1 MWRNITYRA
10 VVAASGVSVWVER
23 VRAEAVQLLR
33 SVRLG
38 YEARHPRVFHQL
50 CIHMEKQVAKGK
62 RKSEVFVASKIK
74 QNRAVNE
81 HRSRTLLPRTS
92 YKSPLLV
99 ATRIF
104 MPRGSVH
111 TEWRAEETGS
121 GKASRIENVL
131 TLRSPSSHRITNL
144 VEWGGPR

>member
-1 MWRNITYRA
+1 MSTGHWLY
-10 VVAASGVSVWVER
+10 
-23 VRAEAVQLLR
+23 
-33 SVRLG
+33 
-38 YEARHPRVFHQL
+38 Y
-50 CIHMEKQVAKGK
+50 
-62 RKSEVFVASKIK
+62 
-74 QNRAVNE
+74 
-81 HRSRTLLPRTS
+81 PRTS

-121 GKASRIENVL
+121 GEASRIENVL

-144 VEWGGPR
+144 VKKRGGVVGIGSKRKRQ